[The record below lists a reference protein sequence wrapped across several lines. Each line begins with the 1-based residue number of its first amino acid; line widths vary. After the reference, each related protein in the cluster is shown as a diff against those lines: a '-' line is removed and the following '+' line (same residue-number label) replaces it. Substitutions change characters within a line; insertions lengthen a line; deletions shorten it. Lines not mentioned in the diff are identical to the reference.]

1 MESILLYE
9 GNDRGY
15 LKTAMK
21 KGNKTQKIIIRL
33 LISAV
38 ILSLIVFGLRK
49 DLSASIKH
57 LFSLNIIYFGVG
69 VLIYA
74 SVSFIGAFRLK
85 MLLSVHNII
94 ISYWSVLKNY
104 YIGFLFNNLFLGST
118 GGDAVRSYYIA
129 KQTHKKAEIV
139 TLVFFDRFIGV
150 ITMMGIALASLAF
163 NLDRPEFRKLAGFIL
178 IVLCLSCL
186 FLLSVL
192 NKKMLKKIPF
202 LYSLTRKIPFKKT
215 VIDIF
220 ETIHSFKNHK
230 RRILLA
236 IVLSVVIQSMAILT
250 TYIISNAMASIDI
263 ALRYFFLFMPIIYAV
278 SALPISIGGWGVGE
292 TAYIICF
299 GLLGFPKHVS
309 LSVALINRVMLILFG
324 VFGAFVYML
333 PGTEHMASEVL
344 EEKDKEPG
352 SQK

>member
-1 MESILLYE
+1 MEACILHE
-9 GNDRGY
+9 RNDKGY
-15 LKTAMK
+15 FKTSMK

-33 LISAV
+33 IISAA

-49 DLSASIKH
+49 ELSASIKH
-57 LFSLNIIYFGVG
+57 LLSLNISYFGVG
-69 VLIYA
+69 VLIYVC
-74 SVSFIGAFRLK
+74 VSFIGAFRLK
-85 MLLSVHNII
+85 MLMSVHNII
-94 ISYWSVLKNY
+94 ISYRSVLKNY

-163 NLDRPEFRKLAGFIL
+163 NLDRPEFRKLAVFIL
-178 IVLCLSCL
+178 IVLCLSFILL
-186 FLLSVL
+186 FIIL
-192 NKKMLKKIPF
+192 NKKVLRKIPF
-202 LYSLTRKIPFKKT
+202 LHSLARKIPFKKT

-236 IVLSVVIQSMAILT
+236 VFLSAIIQSLAILT

-278 SALPISIGGWGVGE
+278 SALPISIGGLGVGE

-309 LSVALINRVMLILFG
+309 LSVALINRILLIIFG
-324 VFGAFVYML
+324 VFGAFIYMM
-333 PGTEHMASEVL
+333 PGTEHMASAVL
-344 EEKDKEPG
+344 EEKY
-352 SQK
+352 